1 MNPRDQSNRR
11 RGTIRLRRLLDQP
24 MIHHGISI
32 GYPQSLLPG
41 ARTVRTRRKHGEDHN
56 A

>member
-11 RGTIRLRRLLDQP
+11 PGTIRLRRLIDQP

-41 ARTVRTRRKHGEDHN
+41 ARSVRTCRNDGKEHN